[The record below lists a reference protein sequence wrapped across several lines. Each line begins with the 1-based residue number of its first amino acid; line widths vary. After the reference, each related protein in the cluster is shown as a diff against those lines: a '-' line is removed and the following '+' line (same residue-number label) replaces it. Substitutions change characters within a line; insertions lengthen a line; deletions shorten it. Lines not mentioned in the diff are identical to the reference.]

1 MRIYNVLYRIIVVL
15 VDLVL
20 RDVAKEHLQSDIVST
35 SVGSI
40 QFSATYPLVLP
51 GRRTA

>member
-1 MRIYNVLYRIIVVL
+1 MRTYNVLYRLLVVL

-40 QFSATYPLVLP
+40 QFSATYPLALP
-51 GRRTA
+51 GLRTS